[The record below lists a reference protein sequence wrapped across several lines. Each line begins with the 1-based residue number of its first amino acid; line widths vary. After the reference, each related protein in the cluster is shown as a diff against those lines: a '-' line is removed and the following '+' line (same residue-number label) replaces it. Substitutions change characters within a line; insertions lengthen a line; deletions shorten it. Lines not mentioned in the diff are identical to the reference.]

1 MTDHIGSVNSNN
13 PPVNNS
19 SLNQPESTGA
29 LFADALVQGLKS
41 NLENEA
47 PMDSEGN
54 LNVLYDRTVAQS
66 LAMESQAGNKVPSP
80 QDSNQML
87 GQSSTQAVINELYL
101 EGLRTAASGETNA
114 SEKMGAF
121 MATVSMPWKS
131 SEAELRPQYDS
142 AMNSRNPFVEA
153 VRENPVAKIAAL
165 AFIPTTPFALWT
177 LMGGQTSADKALS
190 VVSLAQNKFVINGIQ
205 DGSILDFSTKVK
217 NGIRFLN
224 GIEIPSINAESDPSL
239 KFAALLLEKAGRT
252 LHIPEDG
259 VTKPYICNKVEERHI
274 AAATKLLNEL
284 NAFLTKKPEN
294 IASDVR
300 GNGGPPALKAM
311 VQAVT
316 GVPALLEA
324 KYHAGPKVDSLIKT
338 IGITEAEANKHLT
351 TLDKVGGFVKNI
363 LGLQVKK
370 AETVLEEARK
380 SSEIIS
386 KHAAHQIMTGL
397 AQTVNDPQTRQGIRD
412 ANSSLAHLGTQLLET
427 VSDKA
432 NEQVNRNLASV
443 NEAIARASKADL
455 N

>member
-1 MTDHIGSVNSNN
+1 MSDPIISVDSNN

-19 SLNQPESTGA
+19 SLNQPKSTGVSV
-29 LFADALVQGLKS
+29 ADALLAGMERGSINKAFI
-41 NLENEA
+41 NGEA
-47 PMDSEGN
+47 ALHALHDP
-54 LNVLYDRTVAQS
+54 S
-66 LAMESQAGNKVPSP
+66 LAQRLAVEGEAGNNESSL
-80 QDSNQML
+80 QDLNQVL
-87 GQSSTQAVINELYL
+87 GQLSTQAVINQLHL

-190 VVSLAQNKFVINGIQ
+190 VLSLAQNEFVINGIQ

-274 AAATKLLNEL
+274 AAATKLLDEL
-284 NAFLTKKPEN
+284 NAFLTKKTED
-294 IASDVR
+294 ILSGVKE
-300 GNGGPPALKAM
+300 NGGPFALKAM

-324 KYHAGPKVDSLIKT
+324 KYHAGPQVDSLIKT
-338 IGITEAEANKHLT
+338 IGIDEKQAKEHLE
-351 TLDKVGGFVKNI
+351 TLNGVGGFFKNI

-370 AETVLEEARK
+370 AETVLEKAGK
-380 SSEIIS
+380 SSERIS
-386 KHAAHQIMTGL
+386 KQAAQQIMRGL
-397 AQTVNDPQTRQGIRD
+397 AETVNDPETRQGIHD
-412 ANSSLAHLGTQLLET
+412 ANSNLTNLGTQLLRA
-427 VSDKA
+427 VSNKA
-432 NEQVNRNLASV
+432 DQGLTSNLASV
-443 NEAIARASKADL
+443 NEAINLANNAHL